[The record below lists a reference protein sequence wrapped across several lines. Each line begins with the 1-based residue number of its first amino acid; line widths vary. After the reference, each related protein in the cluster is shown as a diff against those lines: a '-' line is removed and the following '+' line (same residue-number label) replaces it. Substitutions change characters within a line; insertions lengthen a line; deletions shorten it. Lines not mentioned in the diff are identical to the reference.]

1 MKPVLCRL
9 CSQLCLAQ
17 ISSQTLSALLKCWA
31 ILNNSVRVNVLIL
44 FVTVKTYAAE
54 NSSARNQSVLV
65 KNLFTCRKYTFFLHS
80 DPNTTEMPL
89 IPGFG
94 GNLGFQHFILWPA
107 SFSAGYET
115 NVTEGHEIYNILFW
129 ALAIAFA
136 SCLVNFFRSFRVL
149 AHGSFVAHFLD
160 LISPVP
166 FLIFT
171 ILLTELIFK
180 VVFSTKELLKA
191 DTVFSFSW
199 IYVLGVGRA
208 KK

>member
-1 MKPVLCRL
+1 MLAALPCSDFLSNSECAAQVL
-9 CSQLCLAQ
+9 SYIEQLCPCKRVD
-17 ISSQTLSALLKCWA
+17 TLCDGEN
-31 ILNNSVRVNVLIL
+31 ICCGEFICEESVCVG
-44 FVTVKTYAAE
+44 K
-54 NSSARNQSVLV
+54 
-65 KNLFTCRKYTFFLHS
+65 KLFTCRKYTFFLHS